1 MIPFNMKSWAQMAAM
16 LLFCACSSAQH
27 EPLRIWFDMPTSSA
41 GSAVWAGGVD
51 PEWESQSLPIGNGSL
66 GANVMGSISRER
78 LTLNEKSL
86 WTGGPAVSDDPSYY
100 WNSNRGAAVLL
111 PEIRQAF
118 LDGDYERAEEIT
130 KKNFGAVPEQEV
142 DGEKL
147 GRFGFMTTLGELLI
161 DTGLREGPVPDN
173 FGKGPQQKVNYS
185 GKWDPVKILRP
196 DPKSGPGA
204 TVDGYERSLSLDSAL
219 VHVQFRQ
226 DGISYKRESFVS
238 YPDQVIAVR
247 FSADKKKSQNL
258 TLSYLDNPIADGKT
272 VSMGKDEIF
281 YSGRLKN
288 NGERFALRI
297 KAIAKG
303 GTVNSEN
310 GILTVSAANEV
321 VFLLTSA
328 TNYRMNF
335 DPDFTDINT
344 YFKGDDPDAVTARRM
359 AAAASLGWKRLLRRH
374 LADYR
379 TLFQRVELHLSGNA
393 CHAAE
398 RTCSSE
404 TAATLGMLRGG
415 TTKRSGVV
423 GSSASETVEEEQL
436 FAAAAAIPT
445 PYRLDRY
452 REGAA
457 DPGLVAL
464 YFQYGRYLLIASS
477 REGDM
482 PANLQ
487 GLWCNKIKGPWN
499 TDYHNNINIQMNY
512 WPANLTNL
520 DECMP
525 PLVDFIRTVQKPG
538 ERVAQAYYN
547 ARGWT
552 VETSSNLYGYAS
564 PGDSESMIWNL
575 APADGP
581 WLATHLWDRYAFTQD
596 RDYLASVYDL
606 IAGSADFA
614 CDMLWK
620 HPDGYYTAAPTTSPE
635 HGPVDAGATFVHG
648 VVMEV
653 LSDAIA
659 ASEVLDK
666 DEEYRREWRN
676 VLDSISP
683 YRIGRYGQLMEWSR
697 DIDRPEDTHRHVNH
711 LYGLHPGRSISAA
724 RTPELMEACRV
735 VLEHR
740 GDAGTGW
747 SMGWKVNLWARM
759 KDGEHAHVLLANL
772 LKYGTLDNLWDN
784 HPPFQIDG
792 NFGGTAGIAELL
804 LQSQDGVLE
813 ILPSLPS
820 AWLSGSV
827 KGLCARGG
835 FVVDIAWKEGKLCSL
850 AVLSTAGGL
859 CKYSYA
865 GKTGEIKT
873 LKGKKYRIL

>member
-1 MIPFNMKSWAQMAAM
+1 MNPVSIKVLAQMAAI
-16 LLFCACSSAQH
+16 LLCCASSYAS
-27 EPLRIWFDMPTSSA
+27 EPLRIWFDAPTSSA
-41 GSAVWAGGVD
+41 GSAEWAGGVD
-51 PEWESQSLPIGNGSL
+51 PEWESRSLPVGNGSL

-100 WNSNRGAAVLL
+100 WNSNRPSAALL

-118 LDGDYERAEEIT
+118 LDGDYELAEEIT
-130 KKNFGAVPEQEV
+130 KKNFGAIPEKEV
-142 DGEKL
+142 NGEKL

-161 DTGLREGPVPDN
+161 NTGLREGPVPEN
-173 FGKGPQQKVNYS
+173 FGKGPKQKVNYS
-185 GKWDPVKILRP
+185 GKWDPVKIHRP

-219 VHVQFRQ
+219 VRVQFCQ
-226 DGISYKRESFVS
+226 DGVNYKRETFVS
-238 YPDQVIAVR
+238 YPDQVMVLR
-247 FSADKKKSQNL
+247 FTASRKKGQNL
-258 TLSYLDNPIADGKT
+258 ELKYLCNPIADGET
-272 VSMGKDEIF
+272 VSVGKDEIF

-303 GTVNSEN
+303 GSVRSEN

-321 VFLLTSA
+321 VFLVTSA
-328 TNYRMNF
+328 TNYKMNF

-344 YFKGDDPDAVTARRM
+344 YFKGEVPVAVTARRL
-359 AAAASLGWKRLLRRH
+359 AAASKLGWKRLLRRH
-374 LADYR
+374 LADYQE
-379 TLFQRVELHLSGNA
+379 LFNRVELNLGGST
-393 CHAAE
+393 CYAAE

-404 TAATLGMLRGG
+404 TAATLGMLRGRG
-415 TTKRSGVV
+415 PSLAMGGVER
-423 GSSASETVEEEQL
+423 SETVEEEQL
-436 FAAAAAIPT
+436 LAAAMTIAT

-452 REGAA
+452 RDGEA
-457 DPGLVAL
+457 DPGLEAL

-520 DECMP
+520 DECMQ
-525 PLVDFIRTVQKPG
+525 PLVDFIKTMEKPG
-538 ERVAQAYYN
+538 EKVAQAYYN

-564 PGDSESMIWNL
+564 PQDSESMIWNL

-581 WLATHLWDRYAFTQD
+581 WLATHLWDRYEFTQD
-596 RDYLASVYDL
+596 RDYLADVYDI

-635 HGPVDAGATFVHG
+635 HGPVDAGATFVHA
-648 VVMEV
+648 VVKEI
-653 LSDAIA
+653 LFDAIG
-659 ASEVLDK
+659 ASITLGKDDTSRKQWKEV
-666 DEEYRREWRN
+666 YN
-676 VLDSISP
+676 NIAP

-697 DIDRPEDTHRHVNH
+697 DIDKPDDTHRHVNH
-711 LYGLHPGRSISAA
+711 LFGLHPGHTLGVSVMPKLA
-724 RTPELMEACRV
+724 EACRV

-747 SMGWKVNLWARM
+747 SMGWKINMWARLQ
-759 KDGEHAHVLLANL
+759 DGAHAGTLLGNL

-792 NFGGTAGIAELL
+792 NFGGTAGIAEML
-804 LQSQDGVLE
+804 LQSMYGS
-813 ILPSLPS
+813 IRFLPALPPS
-820 AWLSGSV
+820 WPSGSV

-835 FVVDIAWKEGKLCSL
+835 FVVDLKWEDGKLL
-850 AVLSTAGGL
+850 EARVLSKKGGKCVIYYGDKADNL
-859 CKYSYA
+859 EFK
-865 GKTGEIKT
+865 KGEEKIIKF
-873 LKGKKYRIL
+873 